1 MASEDELYLLGEMI
15 LKTDQNNERRH
26 LAALAAFTKAANL
39 ENQVLVHKAHNFGL
53 APTHG
58 PDGKPIR
65 RLHFIDPANTELVLA
80 LHAGSWKDRADFT
93 YTSRCWSISPH
104 QPLLFHGT
112 FADRHEYKVFC
123 STPPE
128 VLRAYPRGNALV
140 SLLCDRTFAGVEAF
154 AVAVEN
160 ALGED
165 VTTVLLDG
173 KINKPFES

>member
-1 MASEDELYLLGEMI
+1 MSSEDKLGITVIGEMI
-15 LKTDQNNERRH
+15 LKADQNNERRH

-39 ENQVLVHKAHNFGL
+39 ENQILVHKAHNFGL
-53 APTHG
+53 TPTHG

-65 RLHFIDPANTELVLA
+65 RLHFIDLKNTELVLA
-80 LHAGSWKDRADFT
+80 LHASACDRNTFM
-93 YTSRCWSISPH
+93 YTTRFVDKFL
-104 QPLLFHGT
+104 QFHGT
-112 FADRHEYKVFC
+112 FVDHHEYRVLC

-140 SLLCDRTFAGVEAF
+140 SMLVDRTFAGVEAF

-160 ALGED
+160 ALGGD